1 MELFRARGFAAII
14 TDNLVG
20 YVLAFTTFTVAILTG
35 IAGVLVES
43 SVTKTNADAVK
54 DGESYIFGP
63 LPAPGFAF
71 GLSFVIGLWIVSV
84 MMNVLKGAVNTLIVC
99 WADSPAVMEMQHP
112 TLTKEMAE
120 AWSEVFSTVNFGTPA
135 VIV

>member
-1 MELFRARGFAAII
+1 MELFRARGFTTII

-20 YVLAFTTFTVAILTG
+20 YVLGFTTFTVAILTG
-35 IAGVLVES
+35 VAGVLIEK
-43 SVTKTNADAVK
+43 SVTKANADKVK

-71 GLSFVIGLWIVSV
+71 GLSFIIGLWIVSV
-84 MMNVLKGAVNTLIVC
+84 MMNVLKGAVNTMIVC
-99 WADSPAVMEMQHP
+99 WADSPAVMAMQHP
-112 TLTKEMAE
+112 TLTKEMTE
-120 AWSEVFSTVNFGTPA
+120 AWSEVFSTVNVGTPA